1 MKASLKLE
9 RIGDNSDYGVV
20 GRLVGYS
27 HPKPWVARIT
37 GLDLHYKFKR
47 VFLKPKVDYTHSNS
61 KGTRGVYYYFI
72 LESGE
77 AYEVYDMINWT
88 KRDRYFCTVK
98 ENGDIMRLKEAEVA
112 AMFPEDSDWD

>member
-27 HPKPWVARIT
+27 HPKPWVARII
-37 GLDLHYKFKR
+37 GSDLHYKFKR

-98 ENGDIMRLKEAEVA
+98 WNGDIMRLKEAEVA